1 MASEGS
7 DMGTPGQ
14 DRVERRL
21 SAILAAD
28 VAGYSRLT
36 GLDEEGTHA
45 HLQGHLRS
53 LVNPK
58 IAQHR
63 GRVVKNTGDGLL
75 AEFSSVVDAVRCAL
89 DVQRGMAE
97 RNAGVPQEKRIE
109 FRVGINV
116 GDIMIDRGDIFGD
129 GVNVAARLEG
139 LAEPG
144 GICVSGRVQ
153 DDVSGKLDIPFEDA
167 GEQQLKNIGRPVR
180 VYRVLLDGPKARSLS
195 RFAALKRK
203 KAGALVLACGLAL
216 LAIGGGAT
224 WWWHGILSGVVEP
237 AERNSAKTAGP
248 FLQRPTVAVLPFVT
262 LSTGPADDY
271 FGDGL
276 TEDIINALGRFSQL
290 AVLARNAVF
299 PYKGKQLRSEEL
311 GRELGARYLVEGSV
325 RRSSENVRISVQLV
339 DASNGTLLW
348 STQYN
353 AEPKEIFS
361 IQDNITR
368 QVTGALA
375 VKLTKLE
382 QARSAAKPP
391 NKLEAYDLVLRGR
404 ASMTRQT
411 RSANVEA
418 RSLFQRAIDID
429 PSYAA
434 AYVGLG
440 GTYLRSLILGWTDQP
455 VETLK
460 RVQDLATTAIR
471 LDGSNT
477 GAHGLLGTAYLQFR
491 QYDQAIDEL
500 KVALDLNPSDAE
512 TYARLGNALLF
523 IGTLEDAIKAAE
535 TAIRFDPNL
544 AVGYVWEL
552 GTAYLLA
559 GRTADA
565 VRVMEQTVAREPGYG
580 FAYVI
585 LTAAYSEAGRPE
597 DAARTA
603 ATVRKLDPF
612 FDTGSFGSL
621 FRNPEHQA
629 KIAAALRKAG
639 L

>member
-1 MASEGS
+1 
-7 DMGTPGQ
+7 MGTSAAQ
-14 DRVERRL
+14 DRIGRRL
-21 SAILAAD
+21 AAILAAD

-36 GLDEEGTHA
+36 GLDEEGT
-45 HLQGHLRS
+45 LKRLRKLRRELINPAVS
-53 LVNPK
+53 L
-58 IAQHR
+58 HR
-63 GRVVKNTGDGLL
+63 GRIVKTTGDGILI
-75 AEFSSVVDAVRCAL
+75 EFPSVVDAVRCAL
-89 DVQRGMAE
+89 DVQRGVDG
-97 RNAGVPQEKRIE
+97 RNVDVPPDRRIE
-109 FRVGINV
+109 FRVGINL
-116 GDIMIDRGDIFGD
+116 GDVVTEGEDLLGD

-139 LAEPG
+139 ISEPG
-144 GICVSGRVQ
+144 GICISDAAYQQVR
-153 DDVSGKLDIPFEDA
+153 DKLDVAFEDA
-167 GEQQLKNIGRPVR
+167 GEQRLKNIARPVR
-180 VYRVLLDGPKARSLS
+180 VYRVLVDGPKARSFS
-195 RFAALKRK
+195 RSAPLKRK
-203 KAGALVLACGLAL
+203 QAGALVLAGGFAL

-224 WWWHGILSGVVEP
+224 WWWHGIRSGVVEP
-237 AERNSAKTAGP
+237 AERNAAKTAGP
-248 FLQRPTVAVLPFVT
+248 LSQRPTVAVLPFLT

-325 RRSSENVRISVQLV
+325 RRNSENVRISVQLV
-339 DASNGTLLW
+339 DASKGTLLW
-348 STQYN
+348 STQYD
-353 AEPKEIFS
+353 AELKDIFS

-440 GTYLRSLILGWTDQP
+440 GTHLRSLILGWTDQP
-455 VETLK
+455 VETLE
-460 RVQDLATTAIR
+460 RVQNLATTAIR

-523 IGTLEDAIKAAE
+523 IGALEDAIKAAE

-544 AVGYVWEL
+544 DVGYVWEL
-552 GTAYLLA
+552 GTAYFLA

-585 LTAAYSEAGRPE
+585 LSAAYSEAGRPE

-603 ATVRKLDPF
+603 ATVRKLDPL

>member
-1 MASEGS
+1 
-7 DMGTPGQ
+7 MGTSVQ
-14 DRVERRL
+14 DRIGRRL
-21 SAILAAD
+21 AAILAAD

-36 GLDEEGTHA
+36 GLDEEGT
-45 HLQGHLRS
+45 LKRLRKLRRELINPAVS
-53 LVNPK
+53 L
-58 IAQHR
+58 HR
-63 GRVVKNTGDGLL
+63 GRIVKTTGDGILI
-75 AEFSSVVDAVRCAL
+75 EFPSVVNAVRCAL
-89 DVQRGMAE
+89 DVQRGVDG
-97 RNAGVPQEKRIE
+97 RNVDVLPEQRIE
-109 FRVGINV
+109 FRVGINL
-116 GDIMIDRGDIFGD
+116 GDVVTEGQDLLGD

-139 LAEPG
+139 ISEPG
-144 GICVSGRVQ
+144 GICISDAAYQQVR
-153 DDVSGKLDIPFEDA
+153 DKLDVTFEDA
-167 GEQQLKNIGRPVR
+167 GERQLKNIARPVR
-180 VYRVLLDGPKARSLS
+180 VYRVLLDEPKGRSLS
-195 RFAALKRK
+195 RLAPLKRK
-203 KAGALVLACGLAL
+203 RASALILAGVLVL
-216 LAIGGGAT
+216 LAIGGGVT
-224 WWWHGILSGVVEP
+224 WWQGVRQGVEAPEPVERSTSKIAGSLSP
-237 AERNSAKTAGP
+237 
-248 FLQRPTVAVLPFVT
+248 RPTVAVLPFLT
-262 LSTGPADDY
+262 LSTDPAEDY
-271 FGDGL
+271 FSDGL
-276 TEDIINALGRFSQL
+276 TEDIISALGRFSQL

-299 PYKGKQLRSEEL
+299 PYKGKRLRSEEL
-311 GRELGARYLVEGSV
+311 GHELGARYLVEGSV
-325 RRSSENVRISVQLV
+325 RRSPEHVRISVQLV

-348 STQYN
+348 STQYD
-353 AEPKEIFS
+353 AEPKDIFS

-368 QVTGALA
+368 QVSGALA

-382 QARSAAKPP
+382 QARSIAKPP
-391 NKLEAYDLVLRGR
+391 NNLEAYDFVLRGR

-418 RSLFQRAIDID
+418 RGLFQRAIDID

-460 RVQDLATTAIR
+460 RVQNLATTAIR

-477 GAHGLLGTAYLQFR
+477 GAHALLGTAYLQFR

-500 KVALDLNPSDAE
+500 KVAVDLNPSDAE

-523 IGTLEDAIKAAE
+523 IGKLEDAIKAAE

-544 AVGYVWEL
+544 DVGYVWEL
-552 GTAYLLA
+552 GTAYFLA

-565 VRVMEQTVAREPGYG
+565 VRVMEQTVTREPGYG

-585 LTAAYSEAGRPE
+585 LSAAYSEAGRPE

-603 ATVRKLDPF
+603 GTVRKLDPF

>member
-1 MASEGS
+1 MSA
-7 DMGTPGQ
+7 P
-14 DRVERRL
+14 RKL
-21 SAILAAD
+21 AAILAAD

-36 GLDEEGTHA
+36 GLDEEGT
-45 HLQGHLRS
+45 LKRLRKLRRELINPAVS
-53 LVNPK
+53 L
-58 IAQHR
+58 HR
-63 GRVVKNTGDGLL
+63 GRVVKTTGDGILI
-75 AEFSSVVDAVRCAL
+75 EFPSVVDAMRCAL
-89 DVQRGMAE
+89 DVQRGMAS
-97 RNAGVPQEKRIE
+97 RNEEIPADQRIE

-116 GDIMIDRGDIFGD
+116 GDVVVEGEDLLGD

-139 LAEPG
+139 IADPG
-144 GICVSGRVQ
+144 GICISDAAYQQVR
-153 DDVSGKLDIPFEDA
+153 DKLELNFEDA
-167 GEQQLKNIGRPVR
+167 GEQQLKNIVRPVR
-180 VYRVLLDGPKARSLS
+180 VYRVLLDGTKARSLS

-203 KAGALVLACGLAL
+203 RAGALVLVCGLAL

-224 WWWHGILSGVVEP
+224 RWWQGILSGVVEP

-248 FLQRPTVAVLPFVT
+248 LSQRPTVAVLPFLT

-339 DASNGTLLW
+339 DASRGTLLW

-440 GTYLRSLILGWTDQP
+440 GTHLRSLILGWTDQP
-455 VETLK
+455 VETLE
-460 RVQDLATTAIR
+460 RVQNLATIAIR

-523 IGTLEDAIKAAE
+523 IGALEDAIKAAE

-544 AVGYVWEL
+544 DVGYVWEL
-552 GTAYLLA
+552 GTAYFLA

-585 LTAAYSEAGRPE
+585 LSAAYSEAGRPE